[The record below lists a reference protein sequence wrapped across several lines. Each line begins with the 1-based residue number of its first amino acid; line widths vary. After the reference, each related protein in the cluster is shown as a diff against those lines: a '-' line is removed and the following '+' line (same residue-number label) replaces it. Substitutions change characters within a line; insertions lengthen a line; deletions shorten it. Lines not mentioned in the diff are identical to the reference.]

1 MNQFGLTPAQAPQ
14 LQEVSDTRWMV
25 VCFDE
30 PVMNQDFV
38 HVRADSESAPKLSD
52 AEDCSADNYS
62 CPAGTMCMCM
72 EQKGVSSRRPLFS
85 STPSESGLCKC
96 LAM

>member
-1 MNQFGLTPAQAPQ
+1 MNQFGLTAAQAPH
-14 LQEVSDTRWMV
+14 LQEVSDTRFMV

-30 PVMNQDFV
+30 PVMSKDFV
-38 HVRADSESAPKLSD
+38 HVRPDSASAPKLSD
-52 AEDCSADNYS
+52 AEDCSADHQS

-72 EQKGVSSRRPLFS
+72 EQKGVSMRRPLFS